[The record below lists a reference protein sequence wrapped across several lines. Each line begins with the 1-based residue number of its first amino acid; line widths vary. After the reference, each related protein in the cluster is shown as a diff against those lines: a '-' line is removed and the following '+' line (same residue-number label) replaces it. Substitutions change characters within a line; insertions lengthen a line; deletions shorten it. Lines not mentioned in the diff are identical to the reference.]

1 MRHTLVL
8 WHRWVG
14 LAMAAFLI
22 ISGFTGA
29 IIAFEDE
36 LDAWLNPQF
45 FQPTWQAGK
54 PVLDAYQ
61 LQALAQQQAPAGT
74 LVDEVLFKLPDAQT
88 ASSLTER
95 VLAFRLSPTDP
106 AATETVADQLFIN
119 PQTGASLG
127 ARKYGESLFQRETL
141 VTFLY
146 RLHYSLALP
155 GKSGHLVMGIVAL
168 LWTLDTFVAFALT
181 LPRRHRQ
188 AKTSFWHRWRPA
200 WMVKW
205 QASATRINF
214 DLHRALGLWLCT
226 VLLIFAWSSVMFN
239 LRDQVYLPLMSK
251 VLPFDLSWRS
261 VPKLEQPLSRL
272 PMPWPEAHAMA
283 RRAMQDFAS
292 TYHLHIDFEDR
303 LRLDRQRGVYMYSVH
318 SSADLREDRGN
329 TAILIDAQ
337 TGGIKGWWLPTR
349 GKAGNTF
356 SNWLGALHMGQVF
369 GLPYRI
375 FVCFTGIVLVMISIT
390 GVLIWSRKRAG
401 KAQLKPIVRNT
412 VHQASV
418 QSTSDG

>member
-1 MRHTLVL
+1 
-8 WHRWVG
+8 VG

-29 IIAFEDE
+29 VIAFEDE
-36 LDAWLNPQF
+36 LDAWLNPQLF
-45 FQPTWQAGK
+45 RPAWQAGK
-54 PVLDAYQ
+54 PVLDPYQ
-61 LQALAQQQAPAGT
+61 LQALAQQQAPVGT
-74 LVDEVLFKLPDAQT
+74 LVDEVLFKLPNAQT
-88 ASSLTER
+88 AAGLTER
-95 VLAFRLSPTDP
+95 VLAFRLGPSDP
-106 AATETVADQLFIN
+106 RATETVADQLFID

-141 VTFLY
+141 ITFLY

-155 GKSGHLVMGIVAL
+155 GKSGHLIMGIVAL

-181 LPRRHRQ
+181 LPRRQAH
-188 AKTSFWHRWRPA
+188 AKTRFWHRWRPA

-239 LRDQVYLPLMSK
+239 LRDQVYLPVMSK

-261 VPKLEQPLSRL
+261 VPKLEQPLDRL
-272 PMPWPEAHAMA
+272 PMPWPDAHRMA
-283 RRAMQDFAS
+283 QQAMQGFAQD
-292 TYHLHIDFEDR
+292 HGLKIDFEDR
-303 LRLDRQRGVYMYSVH
+303 LRLDRVRGVYMYSVH

-337 TGGIKGWWLPTR
+337 TGDLRGWWLPTK
-349 GKAGNTF
+349 GETGNTV

-375 FVCFTGIVLVMISIT
+375 FVCLMGLVLVAISIT

-401 KAQLKPIVRNT
+401 KTKIKPAGHKAVKR
-412 VHQASV
+412 VSV
-418 QSTSDG
+418 

>member
-36 LDAWLNPQF
+36 LDAWLNPQL
-45 FQPTWQAGK
+45 FQPHWQAGQ

-61 LQALAQQQAPAGT
+61 LQQLAQQQAPAGT
-74 LVDEVLFKLPDAQT
+74 LVDEVLFKLPDVQT
-88 ASSLTER
+88 ASGLAER

-106 AATETVADQLFIN
+106 AITETVADQLFIN

-127 ARKYGESLFQRETL
+127 ARKYGESPFRRDTL
-141 VTFLY
+141 ITFLY
-146 RLHYSLALP
+146 KLHYSLALP
-155 GKSGHLVMGIVAL
+155 GKSGHLIMGIVAV
-168 LWTLDTFVAFALT
+168 LWTLDSFVAFALT
-181 LPRRHRQ
+181 LPRRQ
-188 AKTSFWHRWRPA
+188 SPAKKSGFWQRWRPA

-214 DLHRALGLWLCT
+214 DLHRACGLWLCT

-239 LRDQVYLPLMSK
+239 LRDQVYLPIMSK
-251 VLPFDLSWRS
+251 ILPFDLSWRG
-261 VPKLEQPLSRL
+261 VPKLDQPLDRL

-283 RRAMQDFAS
+283 RQAMQGFARAHQLQIN
-292 TYHLHIDFEDR
+292 YEDK
-303 LRLDRQRGVYMYSVH
+303 LRLDRQRGLYMYAVH

-329 TAILIDAQ
+329 TAILIDAY
-337 TGGIKGWWLPTR
+337 TGEVKGWWLPTR
-349 GKAGNTF
+349 GEAGNTF

-375 FVCFTGIVLVMISIT
+375 FVSFTGIVLVMISIT
-390 GVLIWSRKRAG
+390 GVLIWSRKQRA
-401 KAQLKPIVRNT
+401 
-412 VHQASV
+412 
-418 QSTSDG
+418 TSKHTRGSAH

>member
-1 MRHTLVL
+1 MRHILVL

-36 LDAWLNPQF
+36 LDAWLNPQL
-45 FQPTWQAGK
+45 FQPIWQAGK
-54 PVLDAYQ
+54 PVLDPYR

-74 LVDEVLFKLPDAQT
+74 LVDEVLFKLPGTQT
-88 ASSLTER
+88 ASGLTER
-95 VLAFRLSPTDP
+95 VLAFRLSPSDP
-106 AATETVADQLFIN
+106 HTTEAVADQLFIN

-127 ARKYGESLFQRETL
+127 SRKYGESLFQRETL

-155 GKSGHLVMGIVAL
+155 GKSGHLIMGIVAL
-168 LWTLDTFVAFALT
+168 LWTLDTFVAFVLT
-181 LPRRHRQ
+181 LPRRQ
-188 AKTSFWHRWRPA
+188 AQVKTRFWHRWRPA
-200 WMVKW
+200 WLVKW

-261 VPKLEQPLSRL
+261 VPKLDQPLDRL
-272 PMPWPEAHAMA
+272 PMPWPEAHHMA
-283 RRAMQDFAS
+283 RQAMRGFAQV
-292 TYHLHIDFEDR
+292 HDLNIDFEDR
-303 LRLDRQRGVYMYSVH
+303 LRLDRVRGVYMYSVH

-337 TGGIKGWWLPTR
+337 TGDLKGWWLPTK
-349 GKAGNTF
+349 GEAGNTF

-375 FVCFTGIVLVMISIT
+375 LVCLTGAALVAISVT

-401 KAQLKPIVRNT
+401 KTRLKPSGRKAVKH
-412 VHQASV
+412 VSV
-418 QSTSDG
+418 

>member
-36 LDAWLNPQF
+36 LDAWLNPQLF
-45 FQPTWQAGK
+45 RPAWLAGK
-54 PVLDAYQ
+54 PVLDAYR

-74 LVDEVLFKLPDAQT
+74 LVDEVLFKLPDAEV
-88 ASSLTER
+88 ASGLTER
-95 VLAFRLSPTDP
+95 VLAFRLSPADP
-106 AATETVADQLFIN
+106 LATETVADQLFID
-119 PQTGASLG
+119 PQTGARLG
-127 ARKYGESLFQRETL
+127 ARKYGESPFQRETL
-141 VTFLY
+141 ITFLY

-155 GKSGHLVMGIVAL
+155 GKSGHLIMGIVAV

-181 LPRRHRQ
+181 LPRRQ
-188 AKTSFWHRWRPA
+188 ANVKTRLWHRWRPA

-239 LRDQVYLPLMSK
+239 LRDQVYLPIMSK
-251 VLPFDLSWRS
+251 VMPFDLSWRS
-261 VPKLEQPLSRL
+261 VSKLEQPLDRL
-272 PMPWPEAHAMA
+272 PMPWPQAHHMA
-283 RRAMQDFAS
+283 RQAMQGFAQARG
-292 TYHLHIDFEDR
+292 LKIDFEDR
-303 LRLDRQRGVYMYSVH
+303 LRLDRVRGVYMYSVH

-337 TGGIKGWWLPTR
+337 TGDLKGWWLPTQ
-349 GKAGNTF
+349 GEAGNTF

-375 FVCFTGIVLVMISIT
+375 FVCLTGLALVAISVT

-401 KAQLKPIVRNT
+401 KKVMKPSVRKAGL
-412 VHQASV
+412 VSKC
-418 QSTSDG
+418 

>member
-1 MRHTLVL
+1 
-8 WHRWVG
+8 
-14 LAMAAFLI
+14 MAAFLI

-29 IIAFEDE
+29 VIAFEDE
-36 LDAWLNPQF
+36 LDAWLNPQLF
-45 FQPTWQAGK
+45 RPAWQAGK
-54 PVLDAYQ
+54 PVLDPYQ
-61 LQALAQQQAPAGT
+61 LQALAQQQAPVGT
-74 LVDEVLFKLPDAQT
+74 LVDEVLFKLPEAQA
-88 ASSLTER
+88 ASGLTER
-95 VLAFRLSPTDP
+95 VLAFRLSPSDP
-106 AATETVADQLFIN
+106 SVTETVADQLFID
-119 PQTGASLG
+119 PQMGGSLG

-141 VTFLY
+141 ITFLY

-155 GKSGHLVMGIVAL
+155 GKSGHLIMGIVAL

-181 LPRRHRQ
+181 LPRRQAQ
-188 AKTSFWHRWRPA
+188 AKTRFWHRWRPS
-200 WMVKW
+200 WLVKW

-261 VPKLEQPLSRL
+261 VPKLDQPLDRL
-272 PMPWPEAHAMA
+272 PMPWPDAHHMA
-283 RRAMQDFAS
+283 RQAMQGFAQD
-292 TYHLHIDFEDR
+292 HGLKINFEDR
-303 LRLDRQRGVYMYSVH
+303 LRLDRVRGVYMYSVH

-329 TAILIDAQ
+329 TAILIDAH
-337 TGGIKGWWLPTR
+337 TGDLKGWWLPTK
-349 GKAGNTF
+349 GETGNTV

-375 FVCFTGIVLVMISIT
+375 FVCLTGLALVAISVT

-401 KAQLKPIVRNT
+401 KTKLKPVVRKA
-412 VHQASV
+412 VKRISV
-418 QSTSDG
+418 

>member
-1 MRHTLVL
+1 MRHILVL

-36 LDAWLNPQF
+36 LDAWLNPQLF
-45 FQPTWQAGK
+45 RPTWQAGK
-54 PVLDAYQ
+54 PVLDAYA
-61 LQALAQQQAPAGT
+61 LQARAQQQAPAGT
-74 LVDEVLFKLPDAQT
+74 LVDEVLFKLPDAET
-88 ASSLTER
+88 AMGLTER
-95 VLAFRLSPTDP
+95 TLAFRLSPADP
-106 AATETVADQLFIN
+106 RATEAVADQLFID

-141 VTFLY
+141 ITFLY

-155 GKSGHLVMGIVAL
+155 GKSGHLIMGIVAV

-181 LPRRHRQ
+181 LPRRQ
-188 AKTSFWHRWRPA
+188 TNAKTRFWHRWRPS

-214 DLHRALGLWLCT
+214 DLHRAVGLWLCT

-239 LRDQVYLPLMSK
+239 LRDQVYLPIMSQ
-251 VLPFDLSWRS
+251 VMPFDLSWRS
-261 VPKLEQPLSRL
+261 VPKLDQPLTRV
-272 PMPWPEAHAMA
+272 PMPWPEAHQMA
-283 RRAMQDFAS
+283 RQAMQGFAQVHDL
-292 TYHLHIDFEDR
+292 TIDFEDK
-303 LRLDRQRGVYMYSVH
+303 LRLDRARGVYMYAVH
-318 SSADLREDRGN
+318 SSADLRTDKGN

-337 TGGIKGWWLPTR
+337 TGELKGWWLPTK
-349 GKAGNTF
+349 GETGNTF

-375 FVCFTGIVLVMISIT
+375 FVCFNGIALVAISIT

-401 KAQLKPIVRNT
+401 KKRGQPSVR
-412 VHQASV
+412 AAELI
-418 QSTSDG
+418 

>member
-36 LDAWLNPQF
+36 LDAWLNPQLF
-45 FQPTWQAGK
+45 RPAWQAGK
-54 PVLDAYQ
+54 PVLDAYA
-61 LQALAQQQAPAGT
+61 LQAIAQQQAPAGT
-74 LVDEVLFKLPDAQT
+74 LVDEVLFKLPDAET
-88 ASSLTER
+88 AMGLTER
-95 VLAFRLSPTDP
+95 TLAFRLSPADP
-106 AATETVADQLFIN
+106 RATEAVADQLFID

-141 VTFLY
+141 ITFLY

-155 GKSGHLVMGIVAL
+155 GKSGHLIMGIVAV

-181 LPRRHRQ
+181 LPRRQ
-188 AKTSFWHRWRPA
+188 TNAKTRFWHRWRPS

-214 DLHRALGLWLCT
+214 DLHRAVGLWLCT

-239 LRDQVYLPLMSK
+239 LRDQVYLPIMSQ
-251 VLPFDLSWRS
+251 VMPFDLSWRS
-261 VPKLEQPLSRL
+261 VPKLDQPLARL
-272 PMPWPEAHAMA
+272 PMPWPEAHQMA
-283 RRAMQDFAS
+283 RQAMQGFAQVHGL
-292 TYHLHIDFEDR
+292 TIDFEDK
-303 LRLDRQRGVYMYSVH
+303 LRLDRARGVYMYAVH
-318 SSADLREDRGN
+318 SSADLRADKGN

-337 TGGIKGWWLPTR
+337 TGELKGWWLPTK
-349 GKAGNTF
+349 GETGNTF

-375 FVCFTGIVLVMISIT
+375 FVCFNGIALVAISIT

-401 KAQLKPIVRNT
+401 KKRGQPSVR
-412 VHQASV
+412 AAELI
-418 QSTSDG
+418 

>member
-1 MRHTLVL
+1 MRHALVL

-36 LDAWLNPQF
+36 LDAWLNPQLF
-45 FQPTWQAGK
+45 RPAWQAGK
-54 PVLDAYQ
+54 PVLDAYR

-74 LVDEVLFKLPDAQT
+74 LVDEVLFKLPDAEG
-88 ASSLTER
+88 ASGLTER
-95 VLAFRLSPTDP
+95 VLAFRLSPADP
-106 AATETVADQLFIN
+106 LATETVADQLFID

-127 ARKYGESLFQRETL
+127 ARKYGESPFQRETL

-155 GKSGHLVMGIVAL
+155 GKSGHLIMGIVAV

-181 LPRRHRQ
+181 LPRRQ
-188 AKTSFWHRWRPA
+188 ANAKTRFWHRWRPA
-200 WMVKW
+200 WLVKW

-239 LRDQVYLPLMSK
+239 LRDQVYLPIMSK
-251 VLPFDLSWRS
+251 VMPFDLSWRS
-261 VPKLEQPLSRL
+261 VSKLEQPLDRL
-272 PMPWPEAHAMA
+272 PMPWPEAHHMA
-283 RRAMQDFAS
+283 RQAMQDFAQVH
-292 TYHLHIDFEDR
+292 HLKIDFEDR
-303 LRLDRQRGVYMYSVH
+303 LRLDRVRGVYMYSVH

-337 TGGIKGWWLPTR
+337 TGELKGWWLPTQ
-349 GKAGNTF
+349 GEAGNTF

-375 FVCFTGIVLVMISIT
+375 FVCLTGLALVAISVT

-401 KAQLKPIVRNT
+401 KKVVKPYVRKAGL
-412 VHQASV
+412 ASKW
-418 QSTSDG
+418 

>member
-1 MRHTLVL
+1 MRHILVL

-22 ISGFTGA
+22 ISGLTGA

-36 LDAWLNPQF
+36 LDAWLNPQLF
-45 FQPTWQAGK
+45 RPVWQADK
-54 PVLDAYQ
+54 PVLDPYA
-61 LQALAQQQAPAGT
+61 LQASAQQQAPANT

-88 ASSLTER
+88 ATGLTER
-95 VLAFRLSPTDP
+95 VLAFRLSPADP
-106 AATETVADQLFIN
+106 RATEAVADQLFID

-127 ARKYGESLFQRETL
+127 VRKYGESLFQRETL
-141 VTFLY
+141 ITFLY

-155 GKSGHLVMGIVAL
+155 GKSGHLIMGIVAL

-181 LPRRHRQ
+181 LPRRQ
-188 AKTSFWHRWRPA
+188 TNAKTRFWHRWRPA

-205 QASATRINF
+205 QASVTRINF

-239 LRDQVYLPLMSK
+239 LRDQVYLPVMTK
-251 VLPFDLSWRS
+251 VMPFDLSWRS
-261 VPKLEQPLSRL
+261 VPKLDQPLIRL
-272 PMPWPEAHAMA
+272 PMPWPEAHQMA
-283 RRAMQDFAS
+283 RQAMLEFSQVHGL
-292 TYHLHIDFEDR
+292 TIDFEDR
-303 LRLDRQRGVYMYSVH
+303 LRLDRVRGVYMYSVH

-329 TAILIDAQ
+329 TAILIDVQ
-337 TGGIKGWWLPTR
+337 TGKLKGWWLPTK
-349 GKAGNTF
+349 GEAGNTF

-375 FVCFTGIVLVMISIT
+375 FVCLNGVALVAISVT
-390 GVLIWSRKRAG
+390 GVLIWSRKRAVKKRG
-401 KAQLKPIVRNT
+401 KSSVR
-412 VHQASV
+412 AAELI
-418 QSTSDG
+418 